1 MGTAP
6 IMDEAEEDV
15 LYDDLLK
22 ERVNH
27 AIFLAASELD
37 DTTLVE
43 RSMERLEI
51 AQRAHVQAML
61 ECHEDD
67 RFALRVEVEDALGG
81 LKDAQRFFLTFA
93 TEVEDIANEVRLAHV
108 PLPPF
113 PHIEA
118 PGFARE
124 TLIVST
130 LLHAL
135 DLSARRAF
143 GGGRGG
149 PPARGR
155 PCDWRGG
162 AAPQRERE
170 NGTCHE
176 RGHREG
182 LLERR

>member
-108 PLPPF
+108 AYPLPPF
-113 PHIEA
+113 PYIEA
-118 PGFARE
+118 SWLCARD
-124 TLIVST
+124 IDCVYPVSCFRCVS
-130 LLHAL
+130 
-135 DLSARRAF
+135 SARFR
-143 GGGRGG
+143 R
-149 PPARGR
+149 
-155 PCDWRGG
+155 
-162 AAPQRERE
+162 RERRAAS
-170 NGTCHE
+170 T
-176 RGHREG
+176 
-182 LLERR
+182 